1 MARQVSAS
9 FHSKGYA
16 MCEPI
21 TAATMM
27 YASMAVS
34 AATTAIT
41 FVGQQAMADAQY
53 DAAVQNNAALRTAAI
68 TDMVQKGNDLNS
80 REQQERASTA
90 LNINN
95 QKLSAQR
102 AAATAEATSEGA
114 GLSFENLMADY
125 DRQYLSYSDS
135 QMQQL
140 GFNVE
145 QIQRNR
151 ESIHAQ
157 TQSRINSGWN
167 SRPIAQPSLGL
178 SLMEI
183 GGDAVGSYGKLATKD
198 PITGSYSL

>member
-1 MARQVSAS
+1 
-9 FHSKGYA
+9 
-16 MCEPI
+16 
-21 TAATMM
+21 MM
-27 YASMAVS
+27 YASLAVS
-34 AATTAIT
+34 AATTAVT
-41 FVGQQAMADAQY
+41 YVGQQAMADAQY
-53 DAAVQNNAALRTAAI
+53 EAAEQNNAALRTAAI

-167 SRPIAQPSLGL
+167 SRPISQPSLGL
-178 SLMEI
+178 AALEI
-183 GGDAVGSYGKLATKD
+183 GGSALGSYGKLATKD
-198 PITGSYSL
+198 PISGSYSL